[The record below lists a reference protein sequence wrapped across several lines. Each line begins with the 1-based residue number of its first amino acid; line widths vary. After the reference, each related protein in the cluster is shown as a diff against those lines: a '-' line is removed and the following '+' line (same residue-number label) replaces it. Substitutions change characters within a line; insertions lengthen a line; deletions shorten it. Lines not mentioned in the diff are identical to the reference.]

1 MTGVLLLD
9 KPEGITSFW
18 AAAQLRRVC
27 GEKKIG
33 HTGTLDPMASG
44 LLPVLLGGAT
54 KFADLLPSH
63 DKAYRATFLLGA
75 ETDTLDITGRVV
87 RQRYVRA
94 SAADVQDALGRFR
107 GSITQVPPM
116 FSAVSQNGVRLYA
129 LARQGIEVERK
140 TRTVEIYRLE
150 LTEAD
155 DVKGAYTIDVQCSA
169 GTYIRSLVSDLGE
182 RLGCGAVLTAL
193 RRTGANG
200 LSVDDAHT
208 LDELRALSPRA
219 LDAYVL
225 PVDAVLADYPAV
237 TVTQNQSVRFR
248 NGGALDLARVR
259 CADTD
264 AVLYRVYN
272 PQGTFLGLGARNNEK
287 NELAVRR
294 LLIER

>member
-1 MTGVLLLD
+1 MTGIILLD

-18 AAAQLRRVC
+18 AAAQLRRVF

-75 ETDTLDITGRVV
+75 ETDTLDITGHVV
-87 RQRYVRA
+87 RQRYVA
-94 SAADVQDALGRFR
+94 AGAADVEAALASFR
-107 GSITQVPPM
+107 GRITQTPPM
-116 FSAVSQNGVRLYA
+116 YSALSRNGVRLYA
-129 LARQGIEVERK
+129 LARQGIEVEREA
-140 TRTVEIYRLE
+140 REVEIYRLE
-150 LTEAD
+150 MTDAD
-155 DVKGAYTIDVQCSA
+155 DVKGAYTIDVRCSA

-182 RLGCGAVLTAL
+182 ALGCGAVLTAL
-193 RRTGANG
+193 RRTEANG
-200 LSVDDAHT
+200 LHIADAVT
-208 LDELRALSPRA
+208 LDRLRTCTPQERAACVLAVDAALSA
-219 LDAYVL
+219 
-225 PVDAVLADYPAV
+225 YPAV

-259 CADTD
+259 GVGTQE
-264 AVLYRVYN
+264 LYRVYD
-272 PQGTFLGLGARNNEK
+272 PQGVFLGLGQRNAEQ

>member
-1 MTGVLLLD
+1 MTGVILLD

-87 RQRYVRA
+87 RQRYVAVNASDVERA
-94 SAADVQDALGRFR
+94 LAAFR
-107 GSITQVPPM
+107 GRITQIPPM
-116 FSAVSQNGVRLYA
+116 YSALSQNGVRLYA
-129 LARQGIEVERK
+129 LARQGIEVERSA
-140 TRTVEIYRLE
+140 REVEIYRLE
-150 LTEAD
+150 LTQTD

-182 RLGCGAVLTAL
+182 ALGCGAVLTAL
-193 RRTGANG
+193 RRTEANG
-200 LSVDDAHT
+200 LSVKDART
-208 LDELRALSPRA
+208 LDGLRALSPQELSA
-219 LDAYVL
+219 CVL

-237 TVTQNQSVRFR
+237 TVTEKQSVRFR

-259 CADTD
+259 GADAD
-264 AVLYRVYN
+264 GLYRVYD
-272 PQGTFLGLGARNNEK
+272 PQGTLLGLGTRSAEQ